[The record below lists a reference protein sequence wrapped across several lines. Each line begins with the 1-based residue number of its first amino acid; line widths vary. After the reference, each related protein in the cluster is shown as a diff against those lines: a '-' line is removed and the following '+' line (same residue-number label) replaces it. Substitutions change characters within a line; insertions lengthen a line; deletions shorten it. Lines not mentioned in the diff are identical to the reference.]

1 MLTYLRKRRR
11 LDEGVA
17 KLFMSQLINALGYMH
32 HKNVVHRDIK
42 LENVL
47 LSNLGTVKVCDFGVS
62 VIMDR
67 NMLKYDNKSGRIRG
81 I

>member
-67 NMLKYDNKSGRIRG
+67 NMLKYDNKSGRMRG